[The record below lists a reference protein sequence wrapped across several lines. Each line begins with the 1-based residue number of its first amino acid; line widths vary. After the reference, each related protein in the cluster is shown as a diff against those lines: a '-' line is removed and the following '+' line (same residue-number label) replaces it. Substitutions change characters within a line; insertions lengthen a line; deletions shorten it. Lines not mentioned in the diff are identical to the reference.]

1 MMSNKYNLILKEVSK
16 SIIPS
21 SNEHNKVI
29 EAANEVVQI
38 VNEKAEKFKAELV
51 IGGSVAKGTW
61 LPGISDID
69 CFLRF
74 NYIQYKDTDESK
86 IRGSAKSKELVG
98 KSDNLSDIAE
108 KIIKSC
114 FKNYIKLHGSR
125 DYFQTKYYGFDIE
138 IIPVLNITK
147 PDMMKNITDV
157 SPLHFIWLR
166 KRTRQLNLGNEIRI
180 GKKFF
185 KANNLYGA
193 ESFIRG
199 ISGHVIEVLTINYG
213 GFVNLLKAISKWQ
226 DRAIVDPENRYV
238 NEKQMMLLM
247 NESKTMSPLIVVD
260 PIQPE
265 RNASAALSKEK
276 FDELKKLAK
285 KFLANPST
293 AAFKEKTLTADK
305 IKSRKTKNNLLL
317 FSAAPDKTVTI
328 DVAGCKILKQFE
340 YITDILEKF
349 DFKIVKQDWY
359 WDKKNA
365 ALLWFY
371 VNPKKLSS
379 DFRHW
384 GPPTELIQHTTAFKK
399 EWKKYKVKQSKGKL
413 YVDFPRKV
421 RTTNDFLAELKKD
434 KNLNI
439 KIL

>member
-1 MMSNKYNLILKEVSK
+1 MMSNKYNLILKDVSK

-21 SNEHNKVI
+21 SNEHNNVI
-29 EAANEVVQI
+29 EAANEVMQI

-74 NYIQYKDTDESK
+74 DHIQYKDES
-86 IRGSAKSKELVG
+86 EQLPEF
-98 KSDNLSDIAE
+98 AE
-108 KIIKSC
+108 KIIKEC
-114 FKNYIKLHGSR
+114 FKDYIRLHGSR
-125 DYFQTKYYGFDIE
+125 DYFQTNYLGFDIE
-138 IIPVLNITK
+138 IIPVLKINK

-213 GFVNLLKAISKWQ
+213 GFVKLLKAISKWQ
-226 DRAIVDPENRYV
+226 DRATVDPENRYV

-285 KFLANPST
+285 KFLTNPST
-293 AAFKEKTLTADK
+293 AAFKEKIITADK

-413 YVDFPRKV
+413 YVDFPRKI

-434 KNLNI
+434 KDLNV

>member
-1 MMSNKYNLILKEVSK
+1 MVLDKYNSILKEVSK
-16 SIIPS
+16 SIIPTKKES
-21 SNEHNKVI
+21 EKVMEI
-29 EAANEVVQI
+29 AQEVLQI

-61 LPGISDID
+61 LPGIHDID

-74 NYIQYKDTDESK
+74 DHIQYKDKRDQLPEF
-86 IRGSAKSKELVG
+86 
-98 KSDNLSDIAE
+98 AE

-125 DYFQTKYYGFDIE
+125 DYFQTNYSGFDIE
-138 IIPVLNITK
+138 IIPVLKINK

-226 DRAIVDPENRYV
+226 DRATVDPENKYV

-276 FDELKKLAK
+276 FNELKKLAK

-293 AAFKEKTLTADK
+293 AAFKEKTITVDK

-317 FSAAPDKTVTI
+317 FSATPDKTVTI

-340 YITDILEKF
+340 YIIEILEKF
-349 DFKIVKQDWY
+349 DFKIIKKDWH
-359 WDKKNA
+359 WDKKNN
-365 ALLWFY
+365 AL
-371 VNPKKLSS
+371 
-379 DFRHW
+379 
-384 GPPTELIQHTTAFKK
+384 
-399 EWKKYKVKQSKGKL
+399 
-413 YVDFPRKV
+413 
-421 RTTNDFLAELKKD
+421 
-434 KNLNI
+434 
-439 KIL
+439 